1 MSIRGNNRTIPSFV
15 GLKSILSLSFDF
27 GTPEGITLN
36 VVYSQ
41 IKIISVKVEK
51 VDLKSTLSSGGSKNT

>member
-15 GLKSILSLSFDF
+15 GLKSIFSLSFDF

-41 IKIISVKVEK
+41 IKIIKVEK